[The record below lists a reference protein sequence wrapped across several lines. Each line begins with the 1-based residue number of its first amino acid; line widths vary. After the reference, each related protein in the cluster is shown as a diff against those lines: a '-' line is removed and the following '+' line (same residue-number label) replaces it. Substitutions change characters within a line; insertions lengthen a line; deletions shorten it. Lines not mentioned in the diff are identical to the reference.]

1 MEKREDMMIF
11 ALNKF
16 KDQLGLESEASLEGK
31 IEIREIPEGWV
42 RIIIYST
49 LPDRNTRCIKF
60 NSSRLQFKSL
70 NTLDIE

>member
-31 IEIREIPEGWV
+31 IEIREIPEG
-42 RIIIYST
+42 
-49 LPDRNTRCIKF
+49 
-60 NSSRLQFKSL
+60 
-70 NTLDIE
+70 